1 MASERAASSVW
12 ARRLLLALMA
22 TALALTA
29 VEGGLRLTHADLPST
44 AALADTGL
52 NVKGSRS
59 AFLVGTSHEAP
70 LCGRVAMVAR
80 DGGFKVLRYGP
91 AAGRA
96 LRLWVVGDSVTAGMG
111 VQREQTYSAVL
122 ARALARRLD
131 APVELTII
139 GSPGGD
145 YCTSLVRLHSAL
157 DRERPD
163 LVLWQL
169 FADDLVR
176 WPALKTGLGVV
187 RPPEYAGHPLVRAL
201 VSRSYLANLAW
212 FALSPPPPLTRAARP
227 KFVAGARA
235 LGRRVRAAGAALVVE
250 LLSPAGMPHCLDDP
264 PPETTCAWMR
274 RDMATMKRWLT
285 EAGLPPIDHRTFWH
299 GKPDV
304 MLARERVAL
313 EGDGL
318 PIHPNPAGHRLLAEA
333 LQPYV
338 LKALKARTHADP

>member
-212 FALSPPPPLTRAARP
+212 FALSPPSPLARAARP
-227 KFVAGARA
+227 QFQAGVAAA
-235 LGRRVRAAGAALVVE
+235 ARRVRAAGGALVVQV
-250 LLSPAGMPHCLDDP
+250 LGPSGMPRCP
-264 PPETTCAWMR
+264 PRSPPDAPCSWMAQ
-274 RDMATMKRWLT
+274 DMASMTRWLAS
-285 EAGLPPIDHRTFWH
+285 AGLPLVDHRRFWH

-304 MLARERVAL
+304 MLARERVSL
-313 EGDGL
+313 RGGGM
-318 PIHPNPAGHRLLAEA
+318 PIHPNAAGHRLLAEA
-333 LQPYV
+333 LLPHV
-338 LKALKARTHADP
+338 VRALEAAGAR